1 MVTRKLLIY
10 INSLLLTAF
19 TVPMLLVGVNASAT
33 STPLT
38 WQDEVDVQFT
48 FNPALS
54 VTISDGD
61 IVIPNLGVGTRDNSN
76 EIAITVT
83 TNNIAGY
90 QLSATVGNATTYD
103 YRELKHETV
112 NTALFNSLAVGTT
125 LDQLSTPSTWGYSTD
140 SGTSYSGLPKY
151 DDTTNVAV
159 LNDSTASGTETT
171 NFLIGAYADQNQLAG
186 DYKNV
191 INFNI
196 VTNRVPVT
204 WEMAYANAGK
214 TKTYGYYSIQ
224 DATSAMCAE
233 VDMGE
238 TITVRDV
245 RDDETYLIGKL
256 ADNKCWMLDN
266 LALDLTNPSVL
277 NSLSSAN
284 TNIDSATETAT
295 LKSLK
300 EGNRSAETPQYAD
313 GAFVAAWDST
323 HTTEYYNRASVN
335 ADSKNVTVTSYGAGS
350 GKVGVYYNY
359 CAASAGSYCYDEHA
373 APEGENATQDVCPK
387 GWRMPTGGITGE
399 YEALYAAYSSDAT
412 NFRNALSTPLS
423 GTFSGGSPRNQESIG
438 SFRASTRNSDYS
450 MYSLAVGSS
459 FAFTQGY
466 GYRAGGDSVRCLL
479 K

>member
-1 MVTRKLLIY
+1 MKYRLDSRLLRCLSMGI
-10 INSLLLTAF
+10 SGVVLGSTLLT
-19 TVPMLLVGVNASAT
+19 TVASAT

-61 IVIPNLGVGTRDNSN
+61 IIIPNLGVGTRDNSN

-90 QLSATVGNATTYD
+90 QLSATVGNSTTYD
-103 YRELKHETV
+103 YRELKHETT

-125 LDQLSTPSTWGYSTD
+125 LNQLSTPSTWGYSTD

-151 DDTTNVAV
+151 DDTTNVAI

-186 DYKNV
+186 DYRNV

-204 WEMAYANAGK
+204 WEMAYANASK
-214 TKTYGYYSIQ
+214 TKTDGYYSIQ
-224 DATSAMCAE
+224 DATSAMCTE
-233 VDMGE
+233 VDMNE

-245 RDDETYLIGKL
+245 RDGETYLIGKL

-300 EGNRSAETPQYAD
+300 EGNRTTETPWYAD
-313 GAFVAAWDST
+313 GTFVAAWDST
-323 HTTEYYNRASVN
+323 HTTDYYNRASVN
-335 ADSKNVTVTSYGAGS
+335 VASKNTTVTSYGSGS

-359 CAASAGSYCYDEHA
+359 CAASAGSYCYDENA
-373 APEGENATQDVCPK
+373 GTNNATQDICPA
-387 GWRMPTGGITGE
+387 GWRMPTGSDSGE
-399 YEALYAAYSSDAT
+399 YQVLYAAYGSNAT
-412 NFRNALSTPLS
+412 NFRNALSIPLS
-423 GTFSGGSPRNQESIG
+423 GSFSYGSARNQESIG
-438 SFRASTRNSDYS
+438 FFWSSTRNSDNN
-450 MYSLAVGSS
+450 MYDLAVGSS
-459 FAFTQGY
+459 FVSPQAY
-466 GYRAGGDSVRCLL
+466 SYRVAGNSVRCLL